1 MRSPRAALVCVLATL
16 AACAG
21 PASRPASPVAAAPAA
36 PVQASAKAAAPAAA
50 AVPAP
55 RYPLTPARSKLAD
68 ELNRL
73 AAVLARD
80 PALGARLMGA
90 SGTSQTARKYASAW
104 FALLGD
110 PAFSRDFV
118 QGMSD
123 EEVAGFGQGDSRQLG
138 YLIGRRLMHDRTRTA
153 SDALKVRMLSAF
165 RPLFANA
172 TPVECDAIMSD
183 AKAPLYFTM
192 LDRLPAA
199 AQDEFVAVLMATARD
214 DGAVSPPLGADD
226 RLLVQI
232 AVRQFVVEQSPAE
245 QERLRKAFAEPG
257 SPDRCWGVAR
267 IIDALDAGGPELR
280 RLGAKMVFE
289 KGFGT

>member
-1 MRSPRAALVCVLATL
+1 MRSSRAALVCVLATL

-21 PASRPASPVAAAPAA
+21 PAPRP
-36 PVQASAKAAAPAAA
+36 APAAA
-50 AVPAP
+50 ADSVQAPVPVQPPAAAPGPAP
-55 RYPLTPARSKLAD
+55 RYPLTPARAKLAG
-68 ELNRL
+68 ELNRI

-90 SGTSQTARKYASAW
+90 PGSSQTARKYASAW

-110 PAFSRDFV
+110 PAFARDFV

-138 YLIGRRLMHDRTRTA
+138 YAIGRRLMHDHTRTA

-165 RPLFANA
+165 RPVFANA
-172 TPVECDAIMSD
+172 TPAECDAIMSD
-183 AKAPLYFTM
+183 GRAPVYFTM

-214 DGAVSPPLGADD
+214 DGPVSPPLGDDD

-267 IIDALDAGGPELR
+267 IIDALDAGGAELR